1 MTRTNNIQVPYLEDT
16 GLDGKNYAHQKN
28 RPKECGIISK
38 ESTISTSNRHEV
50 EDVIEVSFVLGK
62 CRIVPIKQLSIPRL
76 ELHAALYSVDW
87 ESWSFKKTI
96 YQSKV

>member
-1 MTRTNNIQVPYLEDT
+1 MTRTNNIQDLEDT

-38 ESTISTSNRHEV
+38 ESTILTSNRHEI

-62 CRIVPIKQLSIPRL
+62 CRIVPIKQLSTPRL
-76 ELHAALYSVDW
+76 ELQAASYSVD
-87 ESWSFKKTI
+87 
-96 YQSKV
+96 